1 MYYHCIVESLY
12 YLMRVAVIIT
22 SSQREPF
29 WALLSFT
36 GPTGLVLRGSSMLQ
50 WRSYQDC
57 CSQARRHCPLLK
69 ETGEGISNQL

>member
-29 WALLSFT
+29 WALLFF
-36 GPTGLVLRGSSMLQ
+36 TGLVLGGSSMLHIIDIND
-50 WRSYQDC
+50 SV
-57 CSQARRHCPLLK
+57 
-69 ETGEGISNQL
+69 T